1 MTWNDEGFES
11 MKRVIAKHAPKS
23 LKKQAM
29 PVVGLKSEEMF
40 SEQATESGLQ
50 DELENAFSGRK
61 Y

>member
-1 MTWNDEGFES
+1 

-29 PVVGLKSEEMF
+29 PAVGLQSGEMF
-40 SEQATESGLQ
+40 SSEETAESGLQ
-50 DELENAFSGRK
+50 DELANAFSGRK